1 MVQEW
6 AKESPVTD
14 AADEAEID
22 ICSAVDIYQWPR
34 EICTTKLLQASII
47 LGDTGV
53 VVQIDESL
61 FIHKPKACIKCL
73 M

>member
-22 ICSAVDIYQWPR
+22 ICSAVDIYINGQGR
-34 EICTTKLLQASII
+34 S
-47 LGDTGV
+47 
-53 VVQIDESL
+53 VQQNCC
-61 FIHKPKACIKCL
+61 KPQ
-73 M
+73 